1 MIAAAV
7 CQFMVNIVNTDLELD
22 SDTADD
28 RHHAQHGDSGH
39 QDPRVTIQIQLQ
51 QRGVQH
57 IVQHGTVQHIV
68 LYGTVQ
74 QAVQHL
80 LQQAVQHIVRHG
92 PGVPPR
98 RVGGVAGRG
107 GAGSASVLPGA
118 VNTVL

>member
-7 CQFMVNIVNTDLELD
+7 CQFMGNIVNTDLELD

-51 QRGVQH
+51 QLGVQH
-57 IVQHGTVQHIV
+57 IVQHGTV
-68 LYGTVQ
+68 
-74 QAVQHL
+74 
-80 LQQAVQHIVRHG
+80 QQAVQHIVRHG

-107 GAGSASVLPGA
+107 GAGSASVLPGT
-118 VNTVL
+118 VNTVR